1 MLPTDWSK
9 GTSWTSD
16 STQVK
21 LQFAGL
27 KGKYRASAW
36 IRKQPIKVTANTQE
50 SVSAKAKITSVN
62 SSESGTCEAA
72 ISIRAFITCQSL
84 TSSRPGCP
92 PGPPRKSGKGDPE
105 KPSVPVPFR
114 TSHNGTVHATQG
126 QESPFTPSH
135 HLKPAQACIVGLPHL
150 PQF

>member
-9 GTSWTSD
+9 WSSWTSD

-21 LQFAGL
+21 PQFARL
-27 KGKYRASAW
+27 KGNCQASEW
-36 IRKQPIKVTANTQE
+36 IRKQPIKVTANTQG

-62 SSESGTCEAA
+62 SSEPGTREAA

-84 TSSRPGCP
+84 TSSRPRCSP
-92 PGPPRKSGKGDPE
+92 EPPRKSGKGDPV

-114 TSHNGTVHATQG
+114 TPQKCTVHVTQG
-126 QESPFTPSH
+126 QESLFTPSH
-135 HLKPAQACIVGLPHL
+135 HLKPEQACILGLPHL